1 VTPSVR
7 ARAASSDSSPAR
19 QVFALGLPI
28 LVGALSMLLSGL
40 IDTTMIGH
48 YSAVSLVAVAGAT
61 TVFDVFANIVL
72 ASAAGHQI
80 LAARFAGRGEPAGI
94 RRSLRASAWFCGA
107 LAVPATITCCCAGG
121 WLTGLVVGPS
131 AQLRHIGAGF
141 LLACGP
147 SLLFLVPFT
156 LLTATCNAF
165 KRPKFAMVAGLTI
178 NLVNLV
184 LDWVLIYGVRLGA
197 AGSGMA
203 TTISWAAG
211 VGCMAVAARRSQVL
225 EPLRAAGAVPD
236 VPFTTSVPRLAWPA
250 IVSQGLDY
258 ASIAI
263 FFAIVA
269 GVSEDALGG
278 GRVAFQLMVVV
289 YGILGAFGA
298 GVRVL
303 VGRAAGSGD
312 LSATRALW
320 RAGQQA
326 LLMLAVPVAVVMVS
340 APRLL
345 ALLFTSFPPVLA
357 SATPAIRIVGACLPL
372 MAWTL
377 GSVATMRAFGKTRW
391 DMYANLSGAL
401 LVQLPVGWLLADVAG
416 LGVTGAFLGVVGYW
430 AVRGAAAEI
439 LARRA
444 LRAEAA
450 APPATS
456 SAPRTAAAEAAH
468 P

>member
-1 VTPSVR
+1 M
-7 ARAASSDSSPAR
+7 
-19 QVFALGLPI
+19 LI
-28 LVGALSMLLSGL
+28 GAVSALLSGL

-48 YSAVSLVAVAGAT
+48 YSAASLVGMAGAT
-61 TVFDVFANIVL
+61 TVFDVFANMVL

-94 RRSLRASAWFCGA
+94 WRSLRDSAWFCGA
-107 LAVPATITCCCAGG
+107 LAVPATIACCCAGR

-131 AQLRHIGAGF
+131 AQLRHIGGGF

-147 SLLFLVPFT
+147 SLLFLVPFV

-165 KRPKFAMVAGLTI
+165 KRPRFAMVAGIAI

-184 LDWVLIYGVRLGA
+184 LDWTLIYGAGLGA
-197 AGSGMA
+197 VGSGLA

-211 VGCMAVAARRSQVL
+211 VGCMAAAARRFRVL
-225 EPLRAAGAVPD
+225 EPLRAPRAPVPK

-258 ASIAI
+258 ASVAI

-269 GVSEDALGG
+269 GVGEDALGG
-278 GRVAFQLMVVV
+278 GRVAFQLMVVL
-289 YGILGAFGA
+289 YGMMGAFGA
-298 GVRVL
+298 AGRVL
-303 VGRAAGSGD
+303 VGRAAGTGE
-312 LSATRALW
+312 LQAARTLW

-326 LLMLAVPVAVVMVS
+326 LLVLAVPVAILLVS
-340 APRLL
+340 TPRVL
-345 ALLFTSFPPVLA
+345 ATLFTSFPPMLT

-377 GSVATMRAFGKTRW
+377 GGVAAIRAFGKTRW
-391 DMYANLSGAL
+391 DMYANLFGAVF
-401 LVQLPVGWLLADVAG
+401 VQLPVGWLLADVAG
-416 LGVTGAFLGVVGYW
+416 LGITGAFLGVVSYW
-430 AVRGAAAEI
+430 AARGTAAEI

-444 LRAEAA
+444 FRAEKASTPAGTDTGATAGAAPQAA
-450 APPATS
+450 AAGPACS
-456 SAPRTAAAEAAH
+456 
-468 P
+468 